1 MKQILEDIR
10 ERLRRNEYRNEE
22 HVRLCIV
29 ARVLESLGWNIWDPT
44 QVDTESVA
52 APLEDRTKVDFALC
66 SRQQSPHPFVFIE
79 VKRVGQVQGQLDE
92 VERQL
97 RDYNRNHTA
106 PFSVITDGQR
116 WWLYYSQTAGEF
128 RDKRFA
134 TIDLLDSTA
143 ALDKVVDLLQ
153 GYLGK
158 PNVTSGKAEERAK
171 SELRLSQKRKTF
183 LECLQEA
190 RRLVQEPPY
199 PALPAVVVQL
209 MIGRGYEVD
218 LDDARQLLES
228 LPSQS
233 EPPPSS
239 QAFVPSLPAL
249 SPPLQ
254 RKPSGT
260 LHAQAF
266 HPSSPPDLR
275 FTSVDNATF
284 GSEGCRNWTEL
295 VEAALRCAFSRHV
308 PLARVIQVANIN
320 VEAGSRHDAGFHPV
334 SGTPWSYQNKDAGG
348 AWRAAYALSVE
359 LRQPIEVQFHWRD
372 KEGAANPNQSA
383 IMQWSP

>member
-10 ERLRRNEYRNEE
+10 ERIRRNEYRNEE

-44 QVDTESVA
+44 QVDAECVA
-52 APLEDRTKVDFALC
+52 APLEDRTKVDFALY
-66 SRQQSPHPFVFIE
+66 SREQSPNPYVFIE
-79 VKRVGQVQGQLDE
+79 VKRVGKVELDE
-92 VERQL
+92 VEKQL

-116 WWLYYSQTAGEF
+116 WWFYYSQTGGEF

-134 TIDLLDSTA
+134 TIDLLDSTV
-143 ALDKVVDLLQ
+143 ALEKVVDLLQ

-158 PNVTSGKAEERAK
+158 SAVTSDKAEERAK
-171 SELRLSQKRKTF
+171 SQLRLSQKRKAF

-209 MIGRGYEVD
+209 MKGRGYEVN
-218 LDDARQLLES
+218 LEEARELLKS

-239 QAFVPSLPAL
+239 QALDL
-249 SPPLQ
+249 SPPAISQTMQ
-254 RKPSGT
+254 RKSSGT
-260 LHAQAF
+260 VQAQPFQAA
-266 HPSSPPDLR
+266 SPPDLR
-275 FTSVDNATF
+275 FTAVDDATF
-284 GSEGCRNWTEL
+284 GREKCSNWNGL
-295 VEAALRCAFSRHV
+295 VEAALRCASSRQLS
-308 PLARVIQVANIN
+308 LARVIQVANIN
-320 VEAGSRHDAGFHPV
+320 LEQGGRSDSGFRSV
-334 SGTPWSYQNKDAGG
+334 SGTTWSYQNKDAGG
-348 AWRAAYALSVE
+348 AWRAAFALAVE
-359 LRQPIEVQFHWRD
+359 LRQPIAVHFRWRD
-372 KEGAANPNQSA
+372 KEGAANRNQLA
-383 IMQWSP
+383 IMRWSP